1 MKVRPG
7 FLVTATVAAIIG
19 GGVFFE
25 TLTPTAEAQDGD
37 TLRVNNLLVQV
48 DVVVRS
54 DGGVVAGLNQDD
66 FTLRDDGTEQEIA
79 VFEVTRS
86 GAMLEPV
93 PLPNGVVS
101 NRIDVNGRQI
111 TTATIILLDRLNTP
125 IQHQTYAIKE
135 LEEFLEST
143 STMGRLALYEL
154 RRDLSVT
161 IDYTGDS
168 GILSDVVASLEPEQS
183 LVLANSETL
192 GGFETTDSVG
202 LDSELAE
209 FAGRSLNSA
218 AVVLGGPTLST
229 TGSPSARL
237 ERVTKE
243 SGEYQLDV
251 RARTT
256 ALAME
261 AMAQRLAGLPGRKNI
276 VWLSS
281 RYPFSFDIHS
291 QSDLLGEIEPETV
304 RQIERA
310 SIALTDANVAVYPV
324 NAGGAGTILDQ
335 QVGLTQSIA
344 KATGGRAFPQNNDVA
359 GAIREAAE
367 DTAVTYTLGFYT
379 SVSDI
384 DGRFHE
390 LVVDVPGRDFETRHR
405 GGYYARPG
413 PGTEGGP
420 VPIPVSEILLN
431 PLDAT
436 ALSITAGANP
446 SRSAEGSHD
455 LIIMIGVADLSLT
468 EDDGQYL
475 GEFEV
480 ALGFEPEGEDDPTI
494 FPSQIY
500 PISLSE
506 EQYQAALQTGF
517 VYRQTIQTDGE
528 NGQFRVAVQNTRNG
542 ASGSLWVPVGVR

>member
-1 MKVRPG
+1 MKMRSG
-7 FLVTATVAAIIG
+7 FLITATAAAIISS
-19 GGVFFE
+19 GVLFE
-25 TLTPTAEAQDGD
+25 TLTPTAEAQQGD
-37 TLRVNNLLVQV
+37 TLRVDTVLVQV
-48 DVVVRS
+48 DVVVRGE
-54 DGGVVAGLNQDD
+54 GGVVAGLNQND

-79 VFEVTRS
+79 VFGVTRS
-86 GAMLEPV
+86 GAMLDPT

-125 IQHQTYAIKE
+125 IQHQTYAIQE
-135 LEEFLEST
+135 LKKLLEST
-143 STMGRLALYEL
+143 SNIGRVALYEL

-168 GILSDVVASLEPEQS
+168 GRLYDVVANLEPEQS
-183 LVLANSETL
+183 LALANSETV
-192 GGFETTDSVG
+192 GGFESTDSVG

-218 AVVLGGPTLST
+218 AVAVGGPTVAST
-229 TGSPSARL
+229 GAPSARL
-237 ERVTKE
+237 ERATKE

-251 RARTT
+251 RARAT

-261 AMAQRLAGLPGRKNI
+261 ALAQRLAGLPGRKNI

-281 RYPFSFDIHS
+281 RYPFSLDIYS
-291 QSDLLGEIEPETV
+291 ESDLVGEIEPETV

-324 NAGGAGTILDQ
+324 NAGGSGTILDQ
-335 QVGLTQSIA
+335 QMGLTRSIA
-344 KATGGRAFPQNNDVA
+344 QATGGRAFPQSNDVA
-359 GAIREAAE
+359 GAIREAAQ

-379 SVSDI
+379 SVSGI
-384 DGRFHE
+384 DGEFHE
-390 LVVDVPGRDFETRHR
+390 LEVDVPAIDVETRHR

-413 PGTEGGP
+413 PGTEGGAP
-420 VPIPVSEILLN
+420 PIPVSEILLN

-436 ALSITAGANP
+436 ALSLTAGANP
-446 SRSAEGSHD
+446 SRSDDGSHD
-455 LIIMIGVADLSLT
+455 LIMMIGVAGLSLT
-468 EDDGQYL
+468 EDDGQFA

-480 ALGFEPEGEDDPTI
+480 ALGFEPEGGADPTI

-500 PISLSE
+500 PISLTE

-528 NGQFRVAVQNTRNG
+528 NGRFRVAVQNTRNG